1 MRRCT
6 SAAGVCIMVFLAACG
21 DDERPGLSGPDAC
34 QMQAVFASGA
44 VQHAGAAEV
53 RAALLDAAE
62 RLAAG
67 MPAGSRAEL
76 RAALRSVEAGGA
88 GSADAICNAI
98 RLSRQIL
105 AAHSEDAATAP
116 DRAALLLTL
125 DFAETY
131 FAASR

>member
-6 SAAGVCIMVFLAACG
+6 SAAGVCIVVFLAACG
-21 DDERPGLSGPDAC
+21 DDDRPGVAGPEPC
-34 QMQAVFASGA
+34 QMQAVFASAA
-44 VQHAGAAEV
+44 VEHASVAEV
-53 RAALLDAAE
+53 RASLLDAAE

-67 MPAGSRAEL
+67 MPEQSRAEL
-76 RAALRSVEAGGA
+76 RTALRSIEASG
-88 GSADAICNAI
+88 GSANAVCNAI

-105 AAHSEDAATAP
+105 AAQPEDADAAP

-125 DFAETY
+125 DFAEAY

>member
-6 SAAGVCIMVFLAACG
+6 SAAGVCIVLFLAACG
-21 DDERPGLSGPDAC
+21 DDERPGLAGPESC
-34 QMQAVFASGA
+34 QMQAVFAPAA
-44 VQHAGAAEV
+44 VEHASAAEV

-62 RLAAG
+62 RLATG
-67 MPAGSRAEL
+67 MPEGRRAEL
-76 RAALRSVEAGGA
+76 RTALRSVEAGG
-88 GSADAICNAI
+88 GSANAVCNAI

-105 AAHSEDAATAP
+105 AAQSEDAGAAP